1 VAIFIFTSEETA
13 EKSIPLMMQAIIGKN
28 TNMSSKIYL

>member
-1 VAIFIFTSEETA
+1 VAIFIFTSEEEETA

-28 TNMSSKIYL
+28 TYHVK